1 MSFLWGVSSE
11 APIAVVTD
19 GLTAVVTG
27 VVTTAEVTA
36 VVTTD
41 GWTAVAIAE
50 DLMVL
55 DGTEHFD
62 GDFSTLSF
70 LLYLHLDAIESFAA
84 LFSSFSIK

>member
-1 MSFLWGVSSE
+1 M
-11 APIAVVTD
+11 PIAVVTD
-19 GLTAVVTG
+19 ELTAVVTG

-41 GWTAVAIAE
+41 GRTAVAIAE
-50 DLMVL
+50 DLMVHLGAL

-84 LFSSFSIK
+84 LFSSFLIS